1 MAKGSGRTRM
11 STSKGFEW
19 SHSDS
24 YEDVLHDAQQILKK
38 EATAGLG
45 NFMQRKPKKVTDTEY
60 EKLLKS
66 GDYIEIVHGS
76 SVEGINELVN
86 GKYYINNDLHV
97 AGFGYYFSKD
107 KTTGEGYSA
116 KDGERMI
123 TALIKKSDILQ
134 QSKIT
139 AEDRKKGYD
148 QYLGTSPTLKNGKP
162 LDDMYKKDF
171 YNSTTIAA
179 RRGYKAVTSKSF
191 NIVIIDRSALLIKK

>member
-1 MAKGSGRTRM
+1 MAKGSGRIRM

-24 YEDVLHDAQQILKK
+24 YEDVLHDAQQIFKK

-123 TALIKKSDILQ
+123 TALIKKKRHL
-134 QSKIT
+134 T
-139 AEDRKKGYD
+139 AIRNNSGRPKKRLRQISRD
-148 QYLGTSPTLKNGKP
+148 FP
-162 LDDMYKKDF
+162 DVKKRQ
-171 YNSTTIAA
+171 TA
-179 RRGYKAVTSKSF
+179 
-191 NIVIIDRSALLIKK
+191 

>member
-24 YEDVLHDAQQILKK
+24 YEDVLHDAQQIFKK

-97 AGFGYYFSKD
+97 AGLDIISQ
-107 KTTGEGYSA
+107 KTRQQA
-116 KDGERMI
+116 KVTR
-123 TALIKKSDILQ
+123 
-134 QSKIT
+134 
-139 AEDRKKGYD
+139 
-148 QYLGTSPTLKNGKP
+148 LKMEKE
-162 LDDMYKKDF
+162 
-171 YNSTTIAA
+171 
-179 RRGYKAVTSKSF
+179 
-191 NIVIIDRSALLIKK
+191 

>member
-1 MAKGSGRTRM
+1 
-11 STSKGFEW
+11 
-19 SHSDS
+19 
-24 YEDVLHDAQQILKK
+24 
-38 EATAGLG
+38 
-45 NFMQRKPKKVTDTEY
+45 MQRKPKKVTDTEY